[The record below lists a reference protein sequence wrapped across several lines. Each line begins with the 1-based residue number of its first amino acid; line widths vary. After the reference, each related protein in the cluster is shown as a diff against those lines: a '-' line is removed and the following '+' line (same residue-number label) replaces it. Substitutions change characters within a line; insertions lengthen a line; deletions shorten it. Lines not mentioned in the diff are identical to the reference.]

1 MNGRVRV
8 RGTCESPRR
17 RGRRA
22 RRGPVT
28 VTYRPAGP
36 EAPSPRVAYGISRKV
51 GNAVVRNRTR
61 RRLRAIVHQLD
72 GSPEGLPPG
81 TYLVTTRP
89 DVVDVGYERLAGLVA
104 AACSVSARSPGEPRR
119 SSWCRV

>member
-1 MNGRVRV
+1 MIGRVRD
-8 RGTCESPRR
+8 RGTFESLRR

-28 VTYRPAGP
+28 VTYLPADP
-36 EAPSPRVAYGISRKV
+36 EAPSTRVAYGISRKV

-104 AACSVSARSPGEPRR
+104 EACSESARSPGAPRR
-119 SSWCRV
+119 